1 MSNIID
7 CEGGRSSPSFIK
19 YFPRIKSYTGCEKA
33 TVITGRLEF
42 WFSKYQSGFYKFL
55 EPCGH
60 GLYRVGDSWS
70 EELGFSRKVFNRAF
84 DLIGIRYKSKSEFKS
99 AEDKFQGKLY
109 ASYHD
114 RKTNRTYFV
123 RNHALA
129 QEFFRGRGGDALR
142 NTSLSQSPKGLKP
155 ETKIKDASSLPCVR
169 SNSISNINVLTN
181 TEPDHNKR
189 AVPGTAT
196 LGRSI
201 NNNLKQKKT
210 PSLKDTRAETQVER
224 PDDFGVLTEGMIL
237 IWKEEVGD
245 LGVQIVSSAL
255 LSRLYQTLSRFFSG
269 SLEMWKSFC
278 RKIASSKFLMGEA
291 KNRFFKKAWITWAI
305 KEDSIDLIRAGH
317 FNCGDRE
324 LPKSS
329 EVIALDAQLQAVRA
343 EKEKLLLVKSRIED
357 EVRQKRKLAV
367 RNAISEMTSESLQE
381 VRDSFETEMQTQ
393 DSATGEAF
401 REMGWRMPFA
411 EMLFEAFLM
420 EKFDSGL
427 FPSPLAVQVEQVLEA
442 SGVVLQLKQF
452 EIQETELISKL
463 NEMSADSDFGSFL
476 ATNLNEGFERRVSNW
491 AA

>member
-1 MSNIID
+1 MSYIID

-60 GLYRVGDSWS
+60 GLYRAGDSWS

-84 DLIGIRYKSKSEFKS
+84 DLIGVRYKSKSEFKN
-99 AEDKFQGKLY
+99 AEDKFQGKIY

-129 QEFFRGRGGDALR
+129 NDFFGSRGGTTVQNGPISRPANISKTQVKMKPLKSSSTVTSSSVC
-142 NTSLSQSPKGLKP
+142 NT
-155 ETKIKDASSLPCVR
+155 
-169 SNSISNINVLTN
+169 NSGAN
-181 TEPDHNKR
+181 TECVEQKR

-196 LGRSI
+196 LGRSSY
-201 NNNLKQKKT
+201 NNLKQKKT
-210 PSLKDTRAETQVER
+210 PFLKDTHSETQVAK
-224 PDDFGVLTEGMIL
+224 PDDFGELTEGMIL

-245 LGVQIVSSAL
+245 LGVQTVTSSL
-255 LSRLYQTLSRFFSG
+255 LTRLYQTLSNFFSG
-269 SLEMWKSFC
+269 SLEKWKSFC

-324 LPKSS
+324 LAKSS
-329 EVIALDAQLQAVRA
+329 EVNTLEAEIQAARTK
-343 EKEKLLLVKSRIED
+343 KEGLLLVKSRIED

-367 RNAISEMTSESLQE
+367 RNAISEMTSETLQ
-381 VRDSFETEMQTQ
+381 VARDSFETEIQTQ

-427 FPSPLAVQVEQVLEA
+427 FPSPLEVQVEQALEA
-442 SGVVLQLKQF
+442 SGVVLR
-452 EIQETELISKL
+452 TRHRP
-463 NEMSADSDFGSFL
+463 GP
-476 ATNLNEGFERRVSNW
+476 W
-491 AA
+491 